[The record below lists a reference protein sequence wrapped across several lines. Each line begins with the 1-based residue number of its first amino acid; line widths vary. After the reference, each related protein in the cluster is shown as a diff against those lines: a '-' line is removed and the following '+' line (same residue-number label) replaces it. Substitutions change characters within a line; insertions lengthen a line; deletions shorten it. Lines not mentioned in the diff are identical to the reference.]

1 MEVIYPDS
9 TQSTNSK
16 LQIRVVGIRRLGR
29 ELCVQLLIE
38 FCEISILAESD
49 IAEHTVISLS
59 PLFCINFSQFAGFAK
74 SVSVLPWDLH
84 RADSLKL
91 ALKISEKIISLIN
104 LLSLLI

>member
-38 FCEISILAESD
+38 FCETSILAD
-49 IAEHTVISLS
+49 IAEHPVISLS
-59 PLFCINFSQFAGFAK
+59 PSSAFSQFAGFAK
-74 SVSVLPWDLH
+74 VLAFCPEVI
-84 RADSLKL
+84 AFCPGICIVQTVLK
-91 ALKISEKIISLIN
+91 
-104 LLSLLI
+104 